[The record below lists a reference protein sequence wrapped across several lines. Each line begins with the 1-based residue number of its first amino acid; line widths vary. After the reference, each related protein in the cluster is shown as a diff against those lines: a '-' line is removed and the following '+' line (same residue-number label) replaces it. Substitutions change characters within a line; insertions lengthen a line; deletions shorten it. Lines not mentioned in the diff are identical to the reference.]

1 MSGKF
6 ERALSIVLA
15 FSAVVFVGILIR
27 RELIGSPPMSVFADE
42 SKPPEFVSNW
52 GELKSNSV
60 QIWAPSATVTVL
72 EFADLE
78 CPACKQFH
86 ARLKETVASMHE
98 NVGLLFVHYP
108 LSIHRFAKQASRA
121 LECAASTG
129 RSASFVDIAYSKQD
143 SFGLK
148 PWQSLARE
156 AGVVDTLA
164 FGDCVADTTEVPRL
178 QKGRLLGESLR
189 IHGTPVVIINGWR
202 FYHVPQGAEL
212 RDAILALR
220 AGKSPPGVHVPRNKI

>member
-6 ERALSIVLA
+6 ERALSLVLA
-15 FSAVVFVGILIR
+15 VSAVVFVGILMR
-27 RELIGSPPMSVFADE
+27 RELIGNPPLSDFADQ

-52 GELKSNSV
+52 EELKSNSV
-60 QIWAPSATVTVL
+60 QIWAPTATVTVL

-86 ARLKETVASMHE
+86 ARLKEAVASMHE

-121 LECAASTG
+121 LECAARTG
-129 RSASFVDIAYSKQD
+129 RSANFVDIAYAKQD

-148 PWQSLARE
+148 PWQALARE

-164 FGDCVADTTEVPRL
+164 FGACVADTTDVPRL
-178 QKGRLLGESLR
+178 QKGRLLGESLT
-189 IHGTPVVIINGWR
+189 IHGTPAVIINGWR

-220 AGKSPPGVHVPRNKI
+220 AGKPPPGAHVPRKKI